1 MRSISGF
8 FRIFQQ
14 YLAST
19 GSSMRFH
26 PLFRKDVPHFSTIY
40 LFLLFFVEVKSGVF
54 EISRRFLFFMTSQ
67 ICLFQIFDA
76 VQRGSNF
83 HKPISYNNHLRI
95 PVSRCESQFRRIRG
109 TSQFL
114 ISERIV
120 ERPRNP
126 LLAIKIE

>member
-1 MRSISGF
+1 MAFKNTIYEKVQG
-8 FRIFQQ
+8 
-14 YLAST
+14 L
-19 GSSMRFH
+19 
-26 PLFRKDVPHFSTIY
+26 PLNLSTIY
-40 LFLLFFVEVKSGVF
+40 LFLPFFVEVKSGVF

-109 TSQFL
+109 HIA
-114 ISERIV
+114 ISHFRK
-120 ERPRNP
+120 NC
-126 LLAIKIE
+126 